1 MSDPQYYTVVRKE
14 VFQFIPE
21 CDTILDVGCA
31 TGLNL
36 KVLKEMGRCKQ
47 TYGIEYVEEVA
58 KQAQQ
63 NIDNVLCADV
73 SAADLPYPDKFFDVI
88 LCLDVLEHMENPW
101 RAVEKLKRVLKDDG
115 VLIASIPNIAYIPV
129 IIKLIFRRFD
139 YEDSG
144 VMDRTH
150 LRFFTLRSMKQMFQN
165 AGFIVTKVKG
175 TYMLGWKL
183 FLQFLFTFGLGIFL
197 GALQYILVVKKQP
210 K

>member
-47 TYGIEYVEEVA
+47 TYGLEYVEEVA